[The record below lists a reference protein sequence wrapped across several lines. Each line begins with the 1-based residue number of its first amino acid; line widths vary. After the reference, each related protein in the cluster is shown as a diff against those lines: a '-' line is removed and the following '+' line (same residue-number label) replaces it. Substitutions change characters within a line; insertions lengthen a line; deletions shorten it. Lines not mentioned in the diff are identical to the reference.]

1 MSNLSAIAANPEYV
15 KLYKDGF
22 FPLRISELKGG
33 QPKLKMLATKIE
45 PKSVDASVFQVPS
58 DYTEMKMPGGM
69 PQRP

>member
-1 MSNLSAIAANPEYV
+1 
-15 KLYKDGF
+15 
-22 FPLRISELKGG
+22 
-33 QPKLKMLATKIE
+33 MLATKIE